1 MPSTYQRRSTENS
14 KASSIF
20 RSVVSH
26 QPTTLWNKQPNVL
39 LLINVFSRKHLY
51 HIYQKKSSDFMDFFL
66 NEGEKP
72 LKKLETTVFTPK
84 FVYIFQKSTI
94 FRQSAQI
101 YMSIFISYARN
112 NPAFRQYSFPARS
125 EAAKHPFLR
134 LPDYVPYSYRIPPR
148 NSPVSCRRIQI

>member
-20 RSVVSH
+20 CSVVSH

-84 FVYIFQKSTI
+84 FVYIFQKKQLQR
-94 FRQSAQI
+94 FFLPLLRQFI
-101 YMSIFISYARN
+101 YII
-112 NPAFRQYSFPARS
+112 
-125 EAAKHPFLR
+125 
-134 LPDYVPYSYRIPPR
+134 
-148 NSPVSCRRIQI
+148 